1 MKNILITGCSTGFGF
16 LAAKHFSDKNHQ
28 VFATMRNVN
37 GKNASA
43 AEELKKHGAS
53 NQNNIQVIELDVT
66 SDDSVQN
73 AVSGLPAID
82 VLINNA
88 GLGYGGPLE
97 AFSSAQCLEQLDVNR
112 KLI

>member
-16 LAAKHFSDKNHQ
+16 LASKYFSDKNYQ
-28 VFATMRNVN
+28 VFATMRNIN

-53 NQNNIQVIELDVT
+53 NQNNIQVIELDVA
-66 SDDSVQN
+66 SDESVQN

-88 GLGYGGPLE
+88 GLGYGGP
-97 AFSSAQCLEQLDVNR
+97 
-112 KLI
+112 